1 MWFVLLSC
9 FFLCVLGIIYIH
21 VIINAFQSRLQV
33 FEPHSLVTLARTQY
47 YSDSEIILYGTVFV
61 DKFALSLSLSLSL
74 KRCSEYNIRCLFL
87 VYFSHKCSNFY
98 RLRSNG
104 LPIRHKDIYNSSVE
118 NVSMG
123 FTSGLKCI
131 IT

>member
-1 MWFVLLSC
+1 MWFVLVSC

-74 KRCSEYNIRCLFL
+74 SQK
-87 VYFSHKCSNFY
+87 VQ
-98 RLRSNG
+98 
-104 LPIRHKDIYNSSVE
+104 
-118 NVSMG
+118 
-123 FTSGLKCI
+123 
-131 IT
+131 